1 MWKNVEK
8 VRKNPGKMWKNTLK
22 TFGKMWKI
30 TTFALLNTL
39 IMKFL
44 QRKIDNG
51 D

>member
-1 MWKNVEK
+1 MCEK
-8 VRKNPGKMWKNTLK
+8 CAKIQEKMWKNTLK
-22 TFGKMWKI
+22 TFGKMWEI